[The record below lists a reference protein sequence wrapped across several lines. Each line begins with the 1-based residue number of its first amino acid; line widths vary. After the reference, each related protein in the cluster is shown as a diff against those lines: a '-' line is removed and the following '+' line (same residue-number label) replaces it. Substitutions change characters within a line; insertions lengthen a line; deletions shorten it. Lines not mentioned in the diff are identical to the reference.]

1 VGDLPTRERSIFLK
15 EVLRDDNP
23 AVSDAAV
30 WQAGILPR
38 PARGALSDLA
48 LKWLP
53 NVVDRAR
60 GVLTLR
66 SGAVSRERPRTAFSG
81 AIWPRTRSD
90 TRLSDGNSSVAIA
103 KPTGCLRRKTRSIR
117 NGVTVPIDPQPA
129 W

>member
-23 AVSDAAV
+23 AVSDATV

-38 PARGALSDLA
+38 PARRALSDLA

-60 GVLTLR
+60 VGLTLP
-66 SGAVSRERPRTAFSG
+66 ERCR
-81 AIWPRTRSD
+81 
-90 TRLSDGNSSVAIA
+90 
-103 KPTGCLRRKTRSIR
+103 
-117 NGVTVPIDPQPA
+117 QP
-129 W
+129 